1 LKPKYLSVPLFIDV
15 YVHLSV
21 YLFVRLFGNFPQQ
34 SQLSM
39 QIQTG
44 VIVEP
49 LNMIVMG
56 NCGMSPIPHFQLN
69 SRFEAMEFDA
79 PEFGEE

>member
-1 LKPKYLSVPLFIDV
+1 
-15 YVHLSV
+15 
-21 YLFVRLFGNFPQQ
+21 
-34 SQLSM
+34 M

-56 NCGMSPIPHFQLN
+56 NYGMSPIPHFQLN

-79 PEFGEE
+79 PEYGEE